1 MRNFSRE
8 RIDRLSREILTAM
21 QRTKSVTLMKDPE
34 SVLGAISAALF
45 DQFRREEEREE
56 NARKRIAALP
66 KAPARGSR
74 EYADLFDRL
83 MEEEYVREGLDS

>member
-21 QRTKSVTLMKDPE
+21 QRTKSVTLVKDSE
-34 SVLGAISAALF
+34 SVLGAISAALS

-56 NARKRIAALP
+56 NARKRIASLP
-66 KAPARGSR
+66 KPPARASR